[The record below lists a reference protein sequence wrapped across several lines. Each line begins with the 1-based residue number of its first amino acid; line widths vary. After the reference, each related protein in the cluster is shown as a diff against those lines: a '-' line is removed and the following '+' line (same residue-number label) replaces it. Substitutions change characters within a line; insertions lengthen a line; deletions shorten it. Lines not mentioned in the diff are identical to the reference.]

1 METTPEGLEILDP
14 FELRVLAEKEA
25 LTPDNYPLSLNALVN
40 GCNQLSSR
48 DPVMSISEDT
58 VAEVLQRLM
67 QNKYVNGITQAGARV
82 TKYEHRLRIKHTLE
96 QDKLAV
102 LTLLMLRGLQT
113 AGEIR
118 TRSGRLH
125 DFKSVAEVLQRLMQA
140 KYVNGITQAG
150 ARVTKYEHRL
160 RIKFSLEQDKL
171 AVLTMLMLRGLQ
183 TAGEIRT
190 RTGRLHEFKSVT
202 EVEHALQF
210 LIDKYPPLVSKLPL
224 APGTKEPRYGH
235 LLAGE
240 EALAREETAASLG
253 GSVGGG
259 AQGSRVG
266 ALEQEVQQLRRQVEE
281 LTAQF
286 AEFRQQFE

>member
-14 FELRVLAEKEA
+14 FEIRVLAVLAEKEA

-48 DPVMSISEDT
+48 DPVMALSEEA
-58 VAEVLQRLM
+58 VGEVLQRLM

-82 TKYEHRLRIKHTLE
+82 TKYEHRMRIKWSLE

-102 LTLLMLRGLQT
+102 LTILMLRGLQT

-125 DFKSVAEVLQRLMQA
+125 DFKTVGDV
-140 KYVNGITQAG
+140 
-150 ARVTKYEHRL
+150 
-160 RIKFSLEQDKL
+160 EQ
-171 AVLTMLMLRGLQ
+171 
-183 TAGEIRT
+183 
-190 RTGRLHEFKSVT
+190 S
-202 EVEHALQF
+202 LQF

-253 GSVGGG
+253 GSVSGGG
-259 AQGSRVG
+259 QGTRIG
-266 ALEQEVQQLRRQVEE
+266 ALEQEIQQLRQQVED

-286 AEFRQQFE
+286 AEFRKQFE